1 VLAGAVDERVDR
13 TAPVTHRK
21 QRIRQ
26 RLSPAQAMK
35 LAVAV
40 ERSLSEVVGRTT
52 TDSEHTVAGAES
64 SVPNFK
70 KETP

>member
-1 VLAGAVDERVDR
+1 MPTGYTTSWDL
-13 TAPVTHRK
+13 TA
-21 QRIRQ
+21 
-26 RLSPAQAMK
+26 
-35 LAVAV
+35 
-40 ERSLSEVVGRTT
+40 RSLSEVVGRTT